1 MSELVS
7 IIVPVY
13 NGENYIRKCIEQL
26 LGQTYKQIEILLIN
40 DGSTDRTGTILQ
52 EVADPRVRIITQK
65 NAGVSSARNK
75 GLALAAGKYVC
86 FVDSDD
92 EITND
97 YCEVLLEGMKNHP
110 LAIGG
115 YKVKKANTEKN
126 VFFPSKIATIQE
138 VIESSLR
145 YQKVNTALWNKMF
158 DLTLIQKYQ
167 LRFDTKITIG
177 EDMLFLFS
185 YASNI
190 IRARLC
196 SPLIYVYYENEQGA
210 MMKKEAAFNPSRLT
224 EWQAIC
230 SAEKI
235 CQENNWKQVQS
246 ALRIKKTRIAEKL
259 VQQMY
264 EFQQEKFPEYQEMQT
279 FLRKNAYRTL
289 FAKDLPRKRKFRI
302 ILNAVHP
309 YFYKT
314 IKGT

>member
-1 MSELVS
+1 MSESIS

-13 NGENYIRKCIEQL
+13 NGERHIKKCMEQL
-26 LGQTYKQIEILLIN
+26 LNQTYKQLEILVIN
-40 DGSTDRTGTILQ
+40 DGSTDKTGKILQ
-52 EVADPRVRIITQK
+52 EFTDSRIRCITQK

-75 GLALAAGKYVC
+75 GLAAATGKYVC

-92 EITND
+92 EIAED
-97 YCEVLLEGMKNHP
+97 YCEVLIEGMKNHP

-115 YKVKKANTEKN
+115 YTVKKATTEKN
-126 VFFPSKIATIQE
+126 VFFPSKIAVIQE

-158 DLTLIQKYQ
+158 DLTLIQKHQ
-167 LRFDTKITIG
+167 LRFNTKITIG

-185 YASNI
+185 YAEKIN
-190 IRARLC
+190 RARLC

-224 EWQAIC
+224 EWEAIC
-230 SAEKI
+230 LAEKI
-235 CQENNWKQVQS
+235 CRKNNWNQVLP
-246 ALRIKKTRIAEKL
+246 ALKIKKARIAEKL
-259 VQQMY
+259 IWQMY
-264 EFQQEKFPEYQEMQT
+264 DFQQQHLPQYHEMQT
-279 FLRKNAYRTL
+279 FLRKNAYRIL
-289 FAKDLPRKRKFRI
+289 FAKDFPQKRKFRV

-309 YFYKT
+309 YLYKT